1 MIKALY
7 NTPTANIILYAEE
20 LKAFS
25 LLSGTRQ
32 GYPSSPLLLNIFL
45 EVLAIAIRKGKEIK

>member
-1 MIKALY
+1 MIKAIY

-32 GYPSSPLLLNIFL
+32 GYSPSSLLLNIIS
-45 EVLAIAIRKGKEIK
+45 EVLAMAIREGKEII